1 MEDARVETFSNR
13 AEYKENMM
21 RPSRKPL
28 ATFVSTVTLA
38 LSVIVVSPAAAQ
50 WGGWG
55 NGGYGY
61 GYNNGYNY
69 NNGYGYGYDN
79 SGAAAGAAI
88 GGLALGAIAGAAM
101 SQENQYTQPRYAA
114 QTRRGRLCN
123 AWQPIY
129 DDWGN
134 FQQYRLVKAT
144 C

>member
-1 MEDARVETFSNR
+1 
-13 AEYKENMM
+13 M
-21 RPSRKPL
+21 RTSPKTV
-28 ATFVSTVTLA
+28 AAFVSAFAVAVGLLVVT
-38 LSVIVVSPAAAQ
+38 PATAQ

-55 NGGYGY
+55 NSGYGY
-61 GYNNGYNY
+61 GYNDGYNY
-69 NNGYGYGYDN
+69 NNGYGYGNGYGYDN
-79 SGAAAGAAI
+79 SGAAAGAAM

-101 SQENQYTQPRYAA
+101 SEETQYAQPRYSA

-144 C
+144 CQ